1 MSVHGLPLALFGQ
14 LGMGEILIV
23 AIVGILLFG
32 RRLPEV
38 GKNLGKTIVEFKK
51 GLNATTD
58 EINRASSG
66 NNNTQEVDQAP
77 ANPEPKRLPAK
88 RPVKH
93 IATSDEP

>member
-58 EINRASSG
+58 EINRASSS
-66 NNNTQEVDQAP
+66 NNTQEVDQA
-77 ANPEPKRLPAK
+77 AEHPEPKRLPAK